1 MKAKSENGKSYE
13 YKGRHGNCGGAWRC
27 NTPLKQ
33 YGCGPIPLMRTDGFY
48 KRHLLF
54 DNMKGLLEI
63 GSRERCEAFARSLR
77 DVLSQRRIL
86 TEEKFQRESP
96 KRVYYLS
103 MEFLLVRS
111 SANKMNNLPLE
122 PFVVQAAKQK
132 NFDLVSLLQ
141 EESDAGLGNG
151 GLGREL
157 NLRSLEKLFCRNN

>member
-1 MKAKSENGKSYE
+1 MVNLMST
-13 YKGRHGNCGGAWRC
+13 KGVMATAAVHGDA
-27 NTPLKQ
+27 TQPLKQ
-33 YGCGPIPLMRTDGFY
+33 YGCGPILLMGTDGFY

-63 GSRERCEAFARSLR
+63 GSRERYEAFARSLR

-86 TEEKFQRESP
+86 TEEEIQRESP

-132 NFDLVSLLQ
+132 NIDLVSLLR
-141 EESDAGLGNG
+141 EEPDAGLGNG
-151 GLGREL
+151 GPGREL
-157 NLRSLEKLFCRNN
+157 NLRVEKLFCRDN